1 MAKNTGEKST
11 RKNLRQ
17 QSNRNTLVS
26 VFLFAILIGTV
37 SFSYYSANLGTQN
50 LRTLY
55 SDQVSLEQFRASLPN
70 VMLPLNDF
78 VLTSSKDDKDRL
90 ATASVKFRKL
100 YSDVSALPSMTLD
113 KVKQLKQVFDLIQQV
128 EGIASDILSGKIPFD
143 QAKNMSLV
151 AQSMV
156 FVAQAKVNKVANDLK
171 KSLDQKTADTQK
183 QMTTLAAVNIAI
195 IVFLLLLLVINS
207 RRFVRSI
214 TNTISD
220 IAQHVTSAS
229 GDILSTVDQ
238 QVTASDTQA
247 MSVSAITQELEQMSA
262 AAKRIAATA
271 ASVEKIAD
279 ATMTSADQGGKA
291 VGEAIGFLNNV
302 RNEVN
307 AISEKVNFARQK
319 AEQILE
325 SVESVQ
331 DIADETHLLALNASI
346 ESAAAGEFGKRF
358 AVVAAEV
365 RRLSERVREF
375 TEEIETVVN
384 EVNTSTLES
393 MEVTKKGLTEVEQG
407 VLIAQR
413 ANDAL
418 DKMQSMSNKTS
429 QAVRTIAQ
437 ATSRQDKASHEF
449 LEAMQQISQLLHD
462 SAKQMQNSR
471 DISRRLNEVAADLQ
485 KLF

>member
-1 MAKNTGEKST
+1 MAKQAGGKST
-11 RKNLRQ
+11 RRNLRQ
-17 QSNRNTLVS
+17 QSNRNTLIS
-26 VFLFAILIGTV
+26 VLLFAILIGTV
-37 SFSYYSANLGTQN
+37 SFTYYSANQGMQ
-50 LRTLY
+50 TLQALY
-55 SDQVSLEQFRASLPN
+55 GDQVRLEQFRASLPN

-78 VLTSSKDDKDRL
+78 VLTSSKEDKDRL
-90 ATASVKFRKL
+90 ASASVAFQRL
-100 YSDVSALPSMTLD
+100 YSEVAALPSMTAD
-113 KVKQLKQVFDLIQQV
+113 KLKDLKQVFDLIQQV
-128 EGIASDILSGKIPFD
+128 EGIASDILSGKIPAS
-143 QAKNMSLV
+143 QASNMALV

-156 FVAQAKVNKVANDLK
+156 FVSQAKVNKVATDLK
-171 KSLDQKTADTQK
+171 ASLDQKTQQTQD
-183 QMTTLAAVNIAI
+183 QMTTLAAVNLAI
-195 IVFLLLLLVINS
+195 IVVLLLLLVYFS
-207 RRFVRSI
+207 RNFVRNI

-220 IAQHVTSAS
+220 IVQNVTTAS

-279 ATMTSADQGGKA
+279 ATMSSAEQGGKA
-291 VGEAIGFLNNV
+291 VGEAIGFLHNI

-418 DKMQSMSNKTS
+418 GKMQSMSSKTS

-471 DISRRLNEVAADLQ
+471 DISRRLNDVAEDLQ